1 MARADRFP
9 AGPAHRDF
17 RRLAAALAASQIGDW
32 LYNVALL
39 TIVYERT
46 KSPTWVALT
55 TAARVAPIVLLGPLG
70 GVVADRFD
78 RRPVMIVSDAVRM
91 AMMAALALV
100 AAAGLPVVVAPLIAA
115 VATAAGSPY
124 PPAVGATIPRLVAEE
139 RLPAANALRSA
150 IGAAGIVIGPALGAG
165 LLLVA
170 SPSAAIVA
178 NAGTFAVS
186 ALFVASIPASDAF
199 EPARAG
205 ASAGVLA
212 DLLDG
217 AAALRRSRPVVLLV
231 GADIAASAVYGAQT
245 VLLVL
250 LARRLGGDG
259 YGLLMAAIGAGGLLG
274 AAVGGRLAGVRR
286 SSAVLVG
293 ALLAVAASMAL
304 LAASPSLPAAM
315 VLAAACGAGSI
326 VVEVL
331 SETGMQR
338 HLDDAVLARAYGL
351 ALPAALGG
359 IVAGSL
365 LAAPLQAL
373 LGLDG
378 ALVAC
383 GAAVALYAAV
393 VAVASA
399 PPAPAVEPAPTVS
412 WPPDPER

>member
-1 MARADRFP
+1 
-9 AGPAHRDF
+9 
-17 RRLAAALAASQIGDW
+17 
-32 LYNVALL
+32 
-39 TIVYERT
+39 
-46 KSPTWVALT
+46 
-55 TAARVAPIVLLGPLG
+55 
-70 GVVADRFD
+70 
-78 RRPVMIVSDAVRM
+78 
-91 AMMAALALV
+91 
-100 AAAGLPVVVAPLIAA
+100 
-115 VATAAGSPY
+115 
-124 PPAVGATIPRLVAEE
+124 
-139 RLPAANALRSA
+139 
-150 IGAAGIVIGPALGAG
+150 
-165 LLLVA
+165 
-170 SPSAAIVA
+170 
-178 NAGTFAVS
+178 
-186 ALFVASIPASDAF
+186 
-199 EPARAG
+199 
-205 ASAGVLA
+205 
-212 DLLDG
+212 
-217 AAALRRSRPVVLLV
+217 
-231 GADIAASAVYGAQT
+231 

-274 AAVGGRLAGVRR
+274 AAVGGRVAGVRR

-399 PPAPAVEPAPTVS
+399 PPAPAAEPAATVS
-412 WPPDPER
+412 

>member
-39 TIVYERT
+39 TVVYERT
-46 KSPTWVALT
+46 KSPTWVALP

-78 RRPVMIVSDAVRM
+78 RRRVMIVSDAVRM

-100 AAAGLPVVVAPLIAA
+100 AAASLSVVVAPLIAA

-170 SPSAAIVA
+170 SPSVAILP

-186 ALFVASIPASDAF
+186 GLFVASIPASDAF
-199 EPARAG
+199 APARAG

-231 GADIAASAVYGAQT
+231 GAGIAASRVRRADGAARPACPT
-245 VLLVL
+245 SGGRRIRPSDGGDRGRGVARPRRRRPSRGCAPVERRPRRRPARRRRLDGAPGRDPEPARRHGRGRGLRRRL
-250 LARRLGGDG
+250 DRRRGPLRDRHAAPPRRRGARARLRPRAAGCARRDRRRLAARRPAPGAARSRRGARRLRRRRR
-259 YGLLMAAIGAGGLLG
+259 A
-274 AAVGGRLAGVRR
+274 VRR
-286 SSAVLVG
+286 RRG
-293 ALLAVAASMAL
+293 
-304 LAASPSLPAAM
+304 
-315 VLAAACGAGSI
+315 
-326 VVEVL
+326 
-331 SETGMQR
+331 R
-338 HLDDAVLARAYGL
+338 R
-351 ALPAALGG
+351 
-359 IVAGSL
+359 
-365 LAAPLQAL
+365 
-373 LGLDG
+373 
-378 ALVAC
+378 
-383 GAAVALYAAV
+383 
-393 VAVASA
+393 
-399 PPAPAVEPAPTVS
+399 
-412 WPPDPER
+412 ER

>member
-1 MARADRFP
+1 MAHADRFP
-9 AGPAHRDF
+9 AGPEHRPF
-17 RRLAAALAASQIGDW
+17 RRLAGALAASQAGDW

-39 TIVYERT
+39 TVVYQRT
-46 KSPTWVALT
+46 GSASWIALT
-55 TAARVAPIVLLGPLG
+55 TVARVAPIVVLGPLG

-78 RRPVMIVSDAVRM
+78 RRRVMILSDVARM
-91 AMMAALALV
+91 GLMAALALV
-100 AAAGLPVVVAPLIAA
+100 AAAGLPVVVAPLLAA
-115 VATAAGSPY
+115 LATAAGSPY
-124 PPAVGATIPRLVAEE
+124 PSAVAATTPRLVADEH
-139 RLPAANALRSA
+139 LPAANALRSA
-150 IGAAGIVIGPALGAG
+150 IGAAGIVAGPALGAV

-170 SPSAAIVA
+170 SPSVAILV

-186 ALFVASIPASDAF
+186 ALLVASIPASAAF
-199 EPARAG
+199 APARTG
-205 ASAGVLA
+205 ATAGVLA
-212 DLLDG
+212 DLREG

-231 GADIAASAVYGAQT
+231 GADVAASAVYGAQT

-250 LARRLGGDG
+250 LARRFGGDG

-274 AAVGGRLAGVRR
+274 AVLGGRAASLHRPTTA
-286 SSAVLVG
+286 LVA
-293 ALLAVAASMAL
+293 ALLAVATSMAL
-304 LAASPSLPAAM
+304 LAVSPGLPAAM
-315 VLAAACGAGSI
+315 VLAAAGGAGAL

-338 HLDDAVLARAYGL
+338 LLDEDVLARAYGL

-365 LAAPLQAL
+365 LAAPLQAA
-373 LGLDG
+373 LGLSG

-399 PPAPAVEPAPTVS
+399 APAPAAESLPAVS
-412 WPPDPER
+412 